1 MQEHQPYI
9 VDVMI
14 AGLSFTA
21 PDKIPSGWITFR
33 VHNNSAMVHFAV
45 VEKLPPGIGVA
56 DQQKEVAPVFQ
67 QGMDLLSQGDEAAA
81 QGKFAELP
89 EWFGKIAFL
98 GGPGL
103 TSAGLT
109 SQTTLYLEP
118 GTYMLECYVKTNGTF
133 HSYNPVPGQFG
144 MVHQFIVTET
154 SSGSHEPQ
162 ATFELTISSEEGIH
176 APPRIKSGKQ
186 TVAVHFSDQKE
197 YANFVGHDVHL
208 ARLTADTDLA
218 QLENWMDWTQP
229 HGLETPAPVTFMGGT
244 NEMPAGK
251 TGYLSVSLEPG
262 RYAWIAEV
270 PDARKKGML
279 KIFEVYN

>member
-14 AGLSFTA
+14 TGLSFTA

-33 VHNNSAMVHFAV
+33 MHNNSAMVHFAV

-162 ATFELTISSEEGIH
+162 ATLELTISSEEGIQ

-186 TVAVHFSDQKE
+186 TVAVHFFDQKE

-279 KIFEVYN
+279 KIFQVYN